1 MGITPHSSRTLCP
14 DKQISN
20 FLSLTS
26 HNNNNVVKLSG
37 QDSCGREE
45 VDVSMMNALHK

>member
-26 HNNNNVVKLSG
+26 HNNNNGVKLSG